1 MIDIREINKEQIK
14 NFTKLEQLIDYQ
26 SIKDKNTLFSYT
38 DKLFKF
44 IHLKYTN
51 GEYFLET
58 NIFLYEKVL
67 EFEKY
72 IIKNLKQKET
82 QC

>member
-1 MIDIREINKEQIK
+1 MIDIKEVNKKQIAS
-14 NFTKLEQLIDYQ
+14 FTRLEQLINYQ
-26 SIKDKNTLFSYT
+26 SIKDKDTLFSYT

-51 GEYFLET
+51 EEYSLKT
-58 NIFLYEKVL
+58 NIFLCEKTL

-72 IIKNLKQKET
+72 IIKNLKQKRNT
-82 QC
+82 I